1 MNKTSNPKLNISK
14 EDLELL
20 NSPLG
25 MKMLLADKKTNIEKA
40 LRLVKSEEEFH
51 ALQAQIIKLQNWV
64 INKNKKVVII
74 FEGRDAA
81 GKGGAIRRITEHIN
95 PRHFRIVALSKP
107 TVEEQGQ
114 WYFQRYVNQLPKPG
128 EMVFFDRSW
137 YNRAV
142 VEPVNGF
149 CTKPQYRSFMAQVNN
164 FENMI
169 MDSGIYLIK
178 FYFSI
183 TKEQQAIRFKD
194 IQSDPLK
201 RWKMTD
207 VDRKAQELWD
217 LYTEFKVKMF
227 EHTNQKTSPWVIIEA
242 DRKTEARIK
251 ALQYIIKTIPYEVPE
266 KNDDEGSSQNA

>member
-1 MNKTSNPKLNISK
+1 MKKVTTKKINLSE

-20 NSPLG
+20 NTPLG
-25 MKMLLADKKTNIEKA
+25 LRLLLADKKPNPEKA
-40 LRLVKSEEEFH
+40 LRLLKSELRFH
-51 ALQAQIIKLQNWV
+51 DLQAEIIKLQNWV
-64 INKNKKVVII
+64 IEKNKKVVVI

-95 PRHFRIVALSKP
+95 PRHFRIVALPKP
-107 TVEEQGQ
+107 TIEEQGQ

-149 CTKPQYRSFMAQVNN
+149 CTKSQYRSFMEQVNS
-164 FENMI
+164 FEHMI
-169 MDSGIYLIK
+169 MDSGIFLIK

-183 TKEQQAIRFKD
+183 TKEEQARRFKD
-194 IQSDPLK
+194 IQSSPLK
-201 RWKMTD
+201 RWKLTP

-217 LYTEFKVKMF
+217 TYTEFKLRMF
-227 EHTNQKTSPWVIIEA
+227 EHTNLKKSPWIVIEA
-242 DRKTEARIK
+242 NTKTEARIQS
-251 ALQYIIKTIPYEVPE
+251 LEYIIETIPYKLPASSDE
-266 KNDDEGSSQNA
+266 DDDD